1 MGIRMLNHRPVVIRA
16 DIGEVPAEPPPSVP
30 PFAADASTARVPT
43 DLPTTLRRAA
53 RDLRR
58 RLTPGEPALG
68 ETPPWCL
75 WADVAR
81 GYLALLLA
89 RLHRP
94 GPAQHVT
101 VFVATAAPA
110 PVSDRS
116 EGPPPHRPC
125 QDRGHRQ
132 GPEPDATP

>member
-1 MGIRMLNHRPVVIRA
+1 MGIRMLNHRPAVIRE
-16 DIGEVPAEPPPSVP
+16 DTGEPSAEPPPSVR

-43 DLPTTLRRAA
+43 DLTTTLRRAA

-58 RLTPGEPALG
+58 RPTRGEPALG

-89 RLHRP
+89 RLPRP
-94 GPAQHVT
+94 GPARHVT
-101 VFVATAAPA
+101 VFVATTAPA

-116 EGPPPHRPC
+116 EDLPPHRPR
-125 QDRGHRQ
+125 QDRDHRQ